1 MAERLRARDDS
12 MANAAPDQQ
21 PHSPAG
27 SVLIPGKIA
36 QFLEQRANV
45 AFAGTRNRD
54 LVPFGHRVSGW
65 SIGPDGRTVTVLV
78 AEPSTSGLV
87 ESLQENGRIAVTI
100 EEFPSHETYQFK
112 GRYVRHRPV
121 QREDIDIVDGVR
133 VRFIKSMRTVFPAAP
148 DDIVAAF
155 IQKPGLAVEFEV
167 FEIFVQTP
175 GPGAG
180 KRLVPPPEA

>member
-1 MAERLRARDDS
+1 MPRATPEQD
-12 MANAAPDQQ
+12 
-21 PHSPAG
+21 PHSTAG

-36 QFLEQRANV
+36 QFVEQRANV

-65 SIGPDGRTVTVLV
+65 SIGADGRTATVFV
-78 AEPSTSGLV
+78 SEPSTAELV
-87 ESLQENGRIAVTI
+87 ESLQENGRIALTI

-121 QREDIDIVDGVR
+121 QREDIDIVDRIR

-148 DDIVAAF
+148 EAIVAAF
-155 IQKPGLAVEFEV
+155 ISTPGLAVEFEV
-167 FEIFVQTP
+167 LEIFVQTP

-180 KRLVPPPEA
+180 TRLVPPAEA